1 MNKIDVV
8 HIFVTAF
15 VKHINI
21 YESHNYFEKNVMFK
35 VNAYLA
41 LKMLR
46 NLKSFTPKI
55 LISSRYLPYSPVQI
69 TELAAGG
76 GGGRCVSVEWWVQQA
91 T

>member
-41 LKMLR
+41 LKMLQ

-55 LISSRYLPYSPVQI
+55 AYVSYSFYHVTFHTLQFK
-69 TELAAGG
+69 
-76 GGGRCVSVEWWVQQA
+76 
-91 T
+91 

>member
-1 MNKIDVV
+1 MNKMDVV

-55 LISSRYLPYSPVQI
+55 PY
-69 TELAAGG
+69 
-76 GGGRCVSVEWWVQQA
+76 VSYSFRHVTFHTPQFK
-91 T
+91 